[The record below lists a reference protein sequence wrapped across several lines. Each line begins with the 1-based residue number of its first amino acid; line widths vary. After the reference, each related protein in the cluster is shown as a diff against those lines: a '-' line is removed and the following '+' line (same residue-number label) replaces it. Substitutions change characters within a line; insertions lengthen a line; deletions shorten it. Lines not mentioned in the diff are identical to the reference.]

1 MRCGQSYLLGPIA
14 LIGYLVVA
22 GCADT
27 NHPSQRE
34 DAERRQEQ
42 ALNDPFSYGP
52 NADNWKSQGDM
63 PSVSGGG
70 TSELDKAALKRDIDR
85 ILNP

>member
-1 MRCGQSYLLGPIA
+1 MRCGQFNLLGPIA
-14 LIGYLVVA
+14 LLGCLVVM
-22 GCADT
+22 GCADM

-34 DAERRQEQ
+34 DAERRQER

-52 NADNWKSQGDM
+52 NADNWKNSSDM

>member
-1 MRCGQSYLLGPIA
+1 MRCGQTKLLGPIA
-14 LIGYLVVA
+14 LIGCLVAV

-27 NHPSQRE
+27 NSSGRE
-34 DAERRQEQ
+34 SAAQRQER

-52 NADNWKSQGDM
+52 DTENWKDTSEM